1 MLAKFKNQDFL
12 GNSYFFL
19 ILFFGILIIHQIIFQ
34 QFFPN
39 SRGLLGHDYEQLIP
53 YLMFGKIW
61 FYNNFLSVPWFTP
74 SFCCGIPY
82 YADPQSLYYSIP
94 QIIFLIF
101 NPILSVKIIFFI
113 LSFISYVGMFFLVRI
128 NFKCNSYVSL
138 LCASIFL
145 FNGFFVYRAIAGHV
159 GYLSFVFVPLY
170 CYF

>member
-12 GNSYFFL
+12 ENNYFFL

-61 FYNNFLSVPWFTP
+61 FYNNFLSIPWFTP
-74 SFCCGIPY
+74 SFCCGTPF
-82 YADPQSLYYSIP
+82 YADSQTMYYSIQ

-101 NPILSVKIIFFI
+101 DPILSIKIIFII
-113 LSFISYVGMFFLVRI
+113 LSAFSYVGMFLLARK
-128 NFKCNSYVSL
+128 NFK
-138 LCASIFL
+138 FL
-145 FNGFFVYRAIAGHV
+145 FANKNI
-159 GYLSFVFVPLY
+159 PI
-170 CYF
+170 